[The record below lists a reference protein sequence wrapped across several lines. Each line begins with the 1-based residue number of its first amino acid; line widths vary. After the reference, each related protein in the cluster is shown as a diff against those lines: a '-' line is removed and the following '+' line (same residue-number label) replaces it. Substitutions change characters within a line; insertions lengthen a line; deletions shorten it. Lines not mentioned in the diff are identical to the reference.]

1 MGFTPNAEEYARS
14 CREVQCALHPE
25 HIPGAGPE
33 QDYLSRFYAP
43 SWTHI
48 GVAFNYQLHHVFIV
62 LEAWLQHIVSGGHKE
77 VPWVPERLEM
87 ELQDLCIVHFSGE
100 LKMWDR
106 DYFSD
111 ETDEDFATRV
121 LRDCSYKSAQ
131 LWLDK
136 TAQDWEYD
144 RYGLRLDENKDLLH
158 GTANVSVYVDLGVR
172 QAVSASVLAAKQW
185 REDFESLPLAHSQL
199 PTLPE
204 LVRRLRDPGW
214 PSSAVFERGAR
225 VEMWWPRTKDW
236 FPGKV
241 VGAHEGQTYSIVFD
255 EPGDWGTGAR
265 GVSVSDLR
273 RIASEG
279 GSAVTSSY
287 SEHIH

>member
-1 MGFTPNAEEYARS
+1 MRGRAERCSARF
-14 CREVQCALHPE
+14 HPE

-136 TAQDWEYD
+136 TAQDHFGGRSVHQRPGAGDVAPRPRHRTVSLGWH
-144 RYGLRLDENKDLLH
+144 RCLCRTWTWRAYGWS
-158 GTANVSVYVDLGVR
+158 G
-172 QAVSASVLAAKQW
+172 
-185 REDFESLPLAHSQL
+185 
-199 PTLPE
+199 
-204 LVRRLRDPGW
+204 
-214 PSSAVFERGAR
+214 PSSAGTR
-225 VEMWWPRTKDW
+225 VCSWET
-236 FPGKV
+236 
-241 VGAHEGQTYSIVFD
+241 T
-255 EPGDWGTGAR
+255 
-265 GVSVSDLR
+265 
-273 RIASEG
+273 
-279 GSAVTSSY
+279 
-287 SEHIH
+287 